1 MENFIKSIT
10 SGLKE
15 LLLSNSEVISAWEG
29 GSAAT
34 GYKDELSDLD
44 LVLICKDQSVDEI
57 FKQIEKFLDRNY
69 GIKTTF
75 QVPQPAWHGH
85 SQKFYILHQSP
96 DSFYVD
102 LLIQKQSA
110 DNRFLEPDRHGNAQ
124 VWFDKQ
130 GLINPVLSDPE
141 EATKKMTKLFSIIEQ
156 SYELLIRDVK
166 KQLVRKNLIDAI
178 DEYQALV
185 SRRLVP
191 LLNFKYRPAKFDFGM
206 RYTYRD
212 FPQNICEKLESL
224 LLINDLADL
233 QHKIDCTQKWIEKL
247 IEEHQPKFSGN

>member
-1 MENFIKSIT
+1 MENFVKTIT
-10 SGLKE
+10 AGLKE
-15 LLLSNSEVISAWEG
+15 LLISNSEVISAWEG

-69 GIKTTF
+69 RIKTTF
-75 QVPQPAWHGH
+75 HVPQPAWHGH

-96 DSFYVD
+96 DLFYVD
-102 LLIQKQSA
+102 LLIQKESA
-110 DNRFLEPDRHGNAQ
+110 GNRFLEPDRHGNAQ

-130 GLINPVLSDPE
+130 GLINPVLSDAE
-141 EATKKMTKLFSIIEQ
+141 EAKKKMAKMFWIIEQ

-166 KQLVRKNLIDAI
+166 KQLVRKNLIDAM
-178 DEYQALV
+178 DEYQVLV

-191 LLNFKYRPAKFDFGM
+191 LLNFKYRPAKYDFGM

-212 FPQNICEKLESL
+212 FPQKICEKVENL
-224 LLINDLADL
+224 LLINNLNHL
-233 QHKIDCTQKWIEKL
+233 QEKLDCAQKWIENL
-247 IEEHQPKFSGN
+247 IDEHKPKFSCN